1 MTNAMNRRRFLTT
14 ASAAGL
20 ASLSGCIGE
29 RYDHELLNVSYD
41 ATRELYRAINRL
53 FAAHYLEKTG
63 QRVRVRQSHGGSG
76 SQARAVADGIPADVV
91 SLATWADV
99 DSIRAKGLMEA
110 NWEGRFPNQSLPY
123 LSTIVF
129 VVREG
134 NPKHVK
140 NWPDLL
146 KDGLQIITPN
156 PKTSGGAKL
165 NLLGA
170 WLYQLHAGRSPAQ
183 ARAFVTELFRRVPVL
198 DSGARGA
205 TMTFARKG
213 LGDVHLT
220 WENEAEL
227 EKREMKGAVEIIRP
241 PVSIQAEPHVALVDA
256 NTARKGTTE
265 VARAYLEFLYTPAAQ
280 SIVAD
285 MFFRPVDW
293 EKDSRFAKIELL
305 RATDP
310 QFHLGD
316 WNAIQK
322 DFFGEGGIFDRI
334 VEAGR

>member
-1 MTNAMNRRRFLTT
+1 MA
-14 ASAAGL
+14 
-20 ASLSGCIGE
+20 
-29 RYDHELLNVSYD
+29 
-41 ATRELYRAINRL
+41 
-53 FAAHYLEKTG
+53 
-63 QRVRVRQSHGGSG
+63 
-76 SQARAVADGIPADVV
+76 
-91 SLATWADV
+91 
-99 DSIRAKGLMEA
+99 A
-110 NWEGRFPNQSLPY
+110 NWETRLPNQSLPY

-129 VVREG
+129 VVRKG
-134 NPKHVK
+134 NPFGVR

-146 KDGLQIITPN
+146 QDGLKIITPN

-170 WLYQLHAGRSPAQ
+170 WLYQLNEGKSKEE

-213 LGDVHLT
+213 IGDVHLT

-227 EKREMKGAVEIIRP
+227 EKREMKGALEIIRP

-256 NTARKGTTE
+256 NTSRKGTTE

-280 SIVAD
+280 SIIAD

-293 EKDSRFAKIELL
+293 EKDSRFAKIKLL

-310 QFHLGD
+310 RFQLGD

-322 DFFGEGGIFDRI
+322 DFFGEGGVFDQ
-334 VEAGR
+334 VFQSGR

>member
-1 MTNAMNRRRFLTT
+1 MNRRQFLTT

-20 ASLSGCIGE
+20 ASLSGCMGG

-53 FAAHYLEKTG
+53 FAADYLEKTG

-99 DSIRAKGLMEA
+99 DSIRAKKLMA
-110 NWEGRFPNQSLPY
+110 PNWEERFRNQSLPY

-134 NPKHVK
+134 NPFGIR

-146 KDGLQIITPN
+146 QDGLKIITPN

-170 WLYQLHAGRSPAQ
+170 WLYKLNEGRSPAE
-183 ARAFVTELFRRVPVL
+183 AREFVTELFRRVPVL

-213 LGDVHLT
+213 IGDVHLT

-227 EKREMKGAVEIIRP
+227 EKREMKGALEIIRP
-241 PVSIQAEPHVALVDA
+241 PVSIQAEPHVALVDG
-256 NTARKGTTE
+256 NTSRKGTTE
-265 VARAYLEFLYTPAAQ
+265 AARAYLEFLYTPAAQ
-280 SIVAD
+280 GIIAD

-310 QFHLGD
+310 RFHLGD

-322 DFFGEGGIFDRI
+322 HFFGEGGVFDQVFQR
-334 VEAGR
+334 GR